1 MPIRTAILTVN
12 MGTGLAI
19 DALILSAIL
28 KQLDHVVEVRDQLH
42 RPADWTPPDCAIFL
56 ERFNPRWVGRVNV
69 LIPNHEFVRPDETP
83 LLSRFEIIA
92 CKTQDAMHSFEN
104 IAKDRLIHIGWT
116 SLDRRL
122 PDATMDFD
130 QCLHIA
136 GHSAH
141 KGTAAVIE
149 AWRANPD
156 FPKLTLLDWRKV
168 KPTPPDQANIE
179 FISERISEIELMRLM
194 NRCGVHLCPSTCEG
208 FGHTMHEAM
217 SCGAALITTD
227 GPPMNELTRDCAVL
241 VKPSRRGTFGLATTH
256 EVDASQIAAGV
267 RRVMKMSVEQRRS
280 LGLAGRRRWDEN
292 WENFARSVENLARIM
307 VERVRCAPAMIPAP
321 S

>member
-1 MPIRTAILTVN
+1 MPTRTAILTVN

-28 KQLDHVVEVRDQLH
+28 KQLDHAVEVRDQLH
-42 RPADWTPPDCAIFL
+42 RPANWTPPDCSIFL

-83 LLSRFEIIA
+83 LLSRFDIIA
-92 CKTQDAMHSFEN
+92 CKTHDAMHSFES
-104 IAKDRLIHIGWT
+104 IAKDRLMHIGWT

-122 PDATMDFD
+122 PDGAMDFD

-141 KGTAAVIE
+141 KGTTAVIQ
-149 AWRANPD
+149 AWRENPD
-156 FPKLTLLDWRKV
+156 LPKLTLLDWRKV
-168 KPTPPDQANIE
+168 KPTPPSRANIE
-179 FISERISEIELMRLM
+179 YISERISEIELMALM
-194 NRCGVHLCPSTCEG
+194 NRCGVHVCPSTCEG
-208 FGHTMHEAM
+208 FGHTMHEAL

-227 GPPMNELTRDCAVL
+227 GAPMNELTRDCAVL
-241 VKPSRRGTFGLATTH
+241 VKPARQGTFGLATTY
-256 EVDASQIAAGV
+256 EVDASQITAAV
-267 RRVMKMSVEQRRS
+267 RKVMKMSANERRA
-280 LGLAGRRRWDEN
+280 LGLAGRSC
-292 WENFARSVENLARIM
+292 WERNRDNFVRSVEELASIM
-307 VERVRCAPAMIPAP
+307 TERVSRAHDVKQAP